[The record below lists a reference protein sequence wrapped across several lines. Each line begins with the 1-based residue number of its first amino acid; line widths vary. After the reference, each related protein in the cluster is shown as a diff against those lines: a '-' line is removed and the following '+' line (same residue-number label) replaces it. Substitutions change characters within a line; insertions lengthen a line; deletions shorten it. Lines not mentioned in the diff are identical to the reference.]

1 MNIIKVLIIIVF
13 TGVIVTPS
21 YAFELSPYE
30 VVKSTGNTLFSRISN
45 NQQKLEKFPALM
57 RTIVEEELMPNV
69 DYKYAAYKML
79 GKNLKHST
87 KEQRRKFVDA
97 VRLYLVKTYAIVL
110 NKYSNQTVIYEPIKP
125 SLGKKIVAVKLVVIS
140 PSAPEINLVFNMR
153 KNKKTSEWKAF
164 DIVVEGISL
173 LQSKQSEISRKIANM
188 GIEQV
193 AIELAYLR
201 K

>member
-1 MNIIKVLIIIVF
+1 MNIFKVLIIIVF
-13 TGVIVTPS
+13 TGGIVMPS

-30 VVKSTGNTLFSRISN
+30 VVKSTGNTLFSRISS
-45 NQQKLEKFPALM
+45 NQQELEKLPALM

-125 SLGKKIVAVKLVVIS
+125 SLGKKIVAVKLVVVS

-173 LQSKQSEISRKIANM
+173 LQSKQSEISRKIARL

-193 AIELAYLR
+193 ATELASLR